1 MPDGDH
7 SLQALVTI
15 DGAALSPELEPALE
29 SVLVDDHLHLPD
41 MFLLTFR
48 DIDRTVLT
56 QAGVRIGSRVVI
68 TGSALGEQ
76 ATTPLIT
83 GEVTAIEGE
92 YDALGGRAIVRGYDP
107 SHRFHRGRHT
117 ETWRNATDS
126 DIARAVAKRAGVE
139 VGAIDE
145 SATTHEH
152 VSQANVSDW
161 EFLQGRAREI
171 GYEVAFADGRFE
183 FRKPS
188 PASGA
193 PGEGDFE
200 SQDPLQLVMGQELLE
215 FRPRITSSEQVREVE
230 VRAWDPI
237 RKQVMMAT
245 APAATG
251 SAQLST
257 DPVRLAGTFADA
269 RLVSNRDPV
278 ATQSAV
284 DAAAQALAERM
295 GSSFAEANGVVRGNP
310 TLRAGTPFSVSV
322 VGDDFQGRY
331 LATTTRHVFDR
342 DGYRT
347 EFSVSGRQDR
357 SLLGLVGGGGP
368 ATTQPAGG
376 IGSGLMVGLVTDVED
391 PERMGRVK
399 LRFPSL
405 SETYETDWVRVVSP
419 GAARAAGLVFLPD
432 VNDEVLVGFELG
444 DVRRPYALGGLWN
457 GVDKPPLGDGLFDN
471 GHNRRQ
477 GIVSRRNQRLVFFDG
492 DGQEGISIITGDDKL
507 RIALKQTG
515 SQIHVYA
522 DGKVVIE
529 ATQDVEIKGQA
540 SISIEAQRQ
549 LTLKGSAGIT
559 IESSGTVD
567 VDGAL
572 IQLN

>member
-15 DGAALSPELEPALE
+15 DGSPLAPALEPLLE

-48 DIDRTVLT
+48 DIDRTVLAD
-56 QAGVRIGSRVVI
+56 AGVRIGSRVVVS
-68 TGSALGEQ
+68 GSALGER
-76 ATTPLIT
+76 APKPLVT
-83 GEVTAIEGE
+83 GEVTAIEAE

-107 SHRFHRGRHT
+107 SHRLHRGRHT

-126 DIARAVAKRAGVE
+126 DIARAVARRAGVE
-139 VGAIDE
+139 IGTIEE
-145 SATTHEH
+145 STTTYEH

-161 EFLQGRAREI
+161 DFLQGRARAI
-171 GYEVAFADGRFE
+171 GYEIAFTDGRFQ
-183 FRKPS
+183 FRKPA

-193 PGEGDFE
+193 PAEGDFG
-200 SQDPLQLVMGQELLE
+200 SQDPLRLVMGQELLE

-237 RKQVMMAT
+237 RKQVLVGT
-245 APAATG
+245 APTTTG

-257 DPVRLAGTFADA
+257 DPVTLANIFAEA
-269 RLVSNRDPV
+269 RLVSDRDPL
-278 ATQSAV
+278 ATQAGV
-284 DAAAQALAERM
+284 DTAAQALAERM
-295 GSSFAEANGVVRGNP
+295 GSAFAEANGVVRGTP

-322 VGDDFQGRY
+322 VGNDFQGRY

-347 EFSVSGRQDR
+347 EFAVSGRQDR
-357 SLLGLVGGGGP
+357 SLLGLVGANGP
-368 ATTQPAGG
+368 TASSANGG
-376 IGSGLMVGLVTDVED
+376 IGGGLMVALVTDNDD
-391 PERMGRVK
+391 PEGMGRVK

-405 SETYETDWVRVVSP
+405 SDTYESDWVRVASP
-419 GAARAAGLVFLPD
+419 GAGKQTGLVFLPD

-444 DVRRPYALGGLWN
+444 DVRRPYVLGGLWN
-457 GVDKPPLGDGLFDN
+457 GVDRPSLGEGLFDN
-471 GHNRRQ
+471 GHNKRQ
-477 GIVSRRNQRLVFFDG
+477 GIVSRRNHRLVFFDG
-492 DGQEGISIITGDDKL
+492 DDKAGVSIITGDDKL

-515 SQIHVYA
+515 SEIHVYA

-529 ATQDVEIKGQA
+529 AMQDVEIKGQT
-540 SISIEAQRQ
+540 SITIAAQQQ
-549 LTLKGSAGIT
+549 LTLKGSAGIR

>member
-15 DGAALSPELEPALE
+15 DGSPLAAALEPSLE

-48 DIDRTVLT
+48 DIDRTLLAD
-56 QAGVRIGSRVVI
+56 AGIRIGSRVVVS
-68 TGSALGEQ
+68 GSALGEQ
-76 ATTPLIT
+76 APKPLIT
-83 GEVTAIEGE
+83 GEVTAIEAE

-117 ETWRNATDS
+117 ETWRNVTDS
-126 DIARAVAKRAGVE
+126 DIARAVARRAGVE
-139 VGAIDE
+139 IGTIDE
-145 SATTHEH
+145 STTTHEH

-161 EFLQGRAREI
+161 EFLQARAREI
-171 GYEVAFADGRFE
+171 GYEVAFADGRFQ
-183 FRKPS
+183 FRKPA

-215 FRPRITSSEQVREVE
+215 FRPRITSSEQVKEVE
-230 VRAWDPI
+230 VRAWDPM
-237 RKQVMMAT
+237 RKQVMVAT

-251 SAQLST
+251 SAQLTT
-257 DPVRLAGTFADA
+257 DPVALAVTFADA
-269 RLVSNRDPV
+269 RLISNHDPV

-284 DAAAQALAERM
+284 DTAAQALAERV

-310 TLRAGTPFSVSV
+310 ELRAGTPFSVSV
-322 VGDDFQGRY
+322 VGNDFQGRY
-331 LATTTRHVFDR
+331 LATTTRHAFDR

-357 SLLGLVGGGGP
+357 SLLGLVGGRG
-368 ATTQPAGG
+368 ASTTQALGG
-376 IGSGLMVGLVTDVED
+376 VGGGLMVGLVTDVDD

-405 SETYETDWVRVVSP
+405 SDTYESDWVRVVSP

-432 VNDEVLVGFELG
+432 VNDEVLVGFEHG
-444 DVRRPYALGGLWN
+444 DVRRPYVLGALWN
-457 GVDKPPLGDGLFDN
+457 GLDKPSLGDDLFDN

-492 DGQEGISIITGDDKL
+492 DGQEGVSLITGDDKL

-522 DGKVVIE
+522 DGRIVIE
-529 ATQDVEIKGQA
+529 ATQDVEIRGQA

-549 LTLKGSAGIT
+549 LTLKGSAGVT

>member
-7 SLQALVTI
+7 SLQALLTI
-15 DGAALSPELEPALE
+15 DGTPLSPELEPLLE

-41 MFLLTFR
+41 MFLITFR
-48 DIDRTVLT
+48 DIDRTVLGT
-56 QAGVRIGSRVVI
+56 AGIRIGSRVVI
-68 TGSALGEQ
+68 SGSALGEQ
-76 ATTPLIT
+76 GPKPLIT
-83 GEVTAIEGE
+83 GEVTAIEAE
-92 YDALGGRAIVRGYDP
+92 YDAMGGRAIVRGYDP

-126 DIARAVAKRAGVE
+126 DIARAVARRAGVE
-139 VGAIDE
+139 IGTIEE
-145 SATTHEH
+145 STTTHDH

-161 EFLQGRAREI
+161 EFLQARAREI
-171 GYEVAFADGRFE
+171 GYEIAFHEGRFQ
-183 FRKPS
+183 FRKPA
-188 PASGA
+188 PASGG

-200 SQDPLQLVMGQELLE
+200 SSDPLQLVMGQELLE
-215 FRPRITSSEQVREVE
+215 FRPRITSSEQVKEVE
-230 VRAWDPI
+230 VRAWDPS

-245 APAATG
+245 APAATT
-251 SAQLST
+251 SAQLAS
-257 DPVRLAGTFADA
+257 DPVGLATTFADA

-295 GSSFAEANGVVRGNP
+295 GSSFAEANGVVRGTP

-322 VGDDFQGRY
+322 VGGDFQGRY

-357 SLLGLVGGGGP
+357 SLLGLMGSNGHGSP
-368 ATTQPAGG
+368 QATSAGT
-376 IGSGLMVGLVTDVED
+376 GLMVAIVTAIDD
-391 PERMGRVK
+391 PESMGRVK
-399 LRFPSL
+399 LKFPSL
-405 SETYETDWVRVVSP
+405 SDSYESDWVRVVSP
-419 GAARAAGLVFLPD
+419 GAAKAAGLVFLPD
-432 VNDEVLVGFELG
+432 VNDEVLVGFEHG
-444 DVRRPYALGGLWN
+444 DVRRPYVLGGLWN
-457 GVDKPPLGDGLFDN
+457 GLDKPSLGDSPFDN

-477 GIVSRRNQRLVFFDG
+477 GVVSRRNHRLVFFDA
-492 DGQEGISIITGDDKL
+492 DGKEGVSIITGDDKL
-507 RIALKQTG
+507 RVALKQTG
-515 SQIHVYA
+515 SEIHVFA
-522 DGKVVIE
+522 DGKIVIE
-529 ATQDVEIKGQA
+529 ATQDIEIKSQA

-549 LTLKGSAGIT
+549 LTLKGSAGVK

>member
-92 YDALGGRAIVRGYDP
+92 YDALGP

>member
-7 SLQALVTI
+7 SLQAFVTI
-15 DGAALSPELEPALE
+15 DGSPLSPELEPSLE

-48 DIDRTVLT
+48 DIDRTILT
-56 QAGVRIGSRVVI
+56 QAGITIGSRVVI
-68 TGSALGEQ
+68 AGSALGEQ
-76 ATTPLIT
+76 GTKPLIT
-83 GEVTAIEGE
+83 GEVTAVEGE

-107 SHRFHRGRHT
+107 SHRFHRGRRT
-117 ETWRNATDS
+117 ETWRNATDA
-126 DIARAVAKRAGVE
+126 DIARAVARRAGVE
-139 VGAIDE
+139 VGTIDE
-145 SATTHEH
+145 SPTTHAH

-161 EFLQGRAREI
+161 DFLQSRAREI
-171 GYEVAFADGRFE
+171 GYEVAVTDGRFD
-183 FRKPS
+183 FRRPS
-188 PASGA
+188 QASGA
-193 PGEGDFE
+193 PDEGDFD

-215 FRPRITSSEQVREVE
+215 FRPRITSMEQVGEVE
-230 VRAWDPI
+230 ARSWDPG
-237 RKQVMMAT
+237 RKQVMVAT
-245 APAATG
+245 ARAATT

-257 DPVRLAGTFADA
+257 DPVTLAGTFAEA
-269 RLVSNRDPV
+269 RLVSDREPV

-284 DAAAQALAERM
+284 DSVAQALAERVA
-295 GSSFAEANGVVRGNP
+295 SSFAEASGVVRGNP

-322 VGDDFQGRY
+322 VGDGFQGRY

-342 DGYRT
+342 EGYRT

-357 SLLGLVGGGGP
+357 SLLGLVGGTGATSAQAVGGV
-368 ATTQPAGG
+368 
-376 IGSGLMVGLVTDVED
+376 GSGLMVGLVTDIDD
-391 PERMGRVK
+391 PEGMGRVK

-405 SETYETDWVRVVSP
+405 SDTYESDWVRVVSP
-419 GAARAAGLVFLPD
+419 GAAKAAGLVFLPD
-432 VNDEVLVGFELG
+432 VNDEVLVGFEHG
-444 DVRRPYALGGLWN
+444 DVRRPHVLGGLWN
-457 GVDKPPLGDGLFDN
+457 GVDKPSLGEGLFDN

-492 DGQEGISIITGDDKL
+492 DGQEGVSIITGDDRL

-529 ATQDVEIKGQA
+529 ATQDIEIKGQS